1 MNKAK
6 ENRGQRSEVGG
17 QKSPVKFVP
26 VKQKTGQVSQD
37 KLCSFSPKNLTG
49 QAGAR
54 ACPPLEGS
62 ALKTLI

>member
-1 MNKAK
+1 MSRVISGAGV
-6 ENRGQRSEVGG
+6 EG
-17 QKSPVKFVP
+17 QKSEVRGP
-26 VKQKTGQVSQD
+26 QLNS
-37 KLCSFSPKNLTG
+37 LCSFSPKNLTG